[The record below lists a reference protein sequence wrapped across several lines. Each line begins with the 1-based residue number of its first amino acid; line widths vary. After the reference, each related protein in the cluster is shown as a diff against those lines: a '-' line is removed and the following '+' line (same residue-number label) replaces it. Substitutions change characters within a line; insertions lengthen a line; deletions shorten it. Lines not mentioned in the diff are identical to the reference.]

1 MYTVCA
7 HYCSLLYSLL
17 ELQEHTAIGYYLL
30 PTVRSPAQI
39 LNSALLATVQTQ
51 RAAQAYK
58 VGYFASLTAW
68 RLKEN
73 VYVLYIEIYMV
84 QYAEIQHFY
93 QKSGKNENF
102 YLPVIF
108 KVIRVM
114 SSYISQTVHRTIKV
128 VTSISS
134 IPADF

>member
-1 MYTVCA
+1 
-7 HYCSLLYSLL
+7 
-17 ELQEHTAIGYYLL
+17 
-30 PTVRSPAQI
+30 
-39 LNSALLATVQTQ
+39 
-51 RAAQAYK
+51 
-58 VGYFASLTAW
+58 
-68 RLKEN
+68 
-73 VYVLYIEIYMV
+73 MV